1 MKRFVVT
8 PCNDYLYMS
17 LGGSEKNRWFQL
29 DVTISILW
37 SCNLQSAKCVVF
49 YSTCT
54 MYACFRF
61 IKWSNSFSNYHTA
74 FSPTLYLW
82 STKVCL
88 KIVCKSPDTQGLK
101 ATSRCGLRS
110 TIFFDQYQTL
120 LYVSNKKLLFAI
132 NFKTGNQTQTFPLIT
147 QTGRSYNVT
156 CVFS

>member
-1 MKRFVVT
+1 M
-8 PCNDYLYMS
+8 
-17 LGGSEKNRWFQL
+17 
-29 DVTISILW
+29 TISIWVWVVLKRTVGFN
-37 SCNLQSAKCVVF
+37 STLRSVYSDHVTHRAQCVVF

-101 ATSRCGLRS
+101 AVSRCELRS

-156 CVFS
+156 CVFSWHLAWLD